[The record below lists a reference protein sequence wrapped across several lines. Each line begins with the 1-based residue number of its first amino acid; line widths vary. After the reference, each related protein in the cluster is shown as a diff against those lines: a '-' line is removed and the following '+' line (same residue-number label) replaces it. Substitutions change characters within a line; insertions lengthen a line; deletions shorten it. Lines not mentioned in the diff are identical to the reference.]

1 VPLGTKVAGPGILN
15 AAQQNKR
22 TKLLL
27 RSFAAAAL
35 LLLPLSLLAQ
45 DPFKGV
51 LTMAF
56 GDVAA
61 LKQKAEA
68 GDG

>member
-1 VPLGTKVAGPGILN
+1 
-15 AAQQNKR
+15 
-22 TKLLL
+22 LLL
-27 RSFAAAAL
+27 AHSA
-35 LLLPLSLLAQ
+35 LAQ

-68 GDG
+68 GGAAAQAALA